1 MSTRAAHD
9 GAGGVADPT
18 THRAAGVALRF
29 TETMT
34 GHVALGETD
43 PERGRVLGRAE
54 GSTLTFRLT
63 IGTEDVARFVADPAH
78 PATAT
83 GWVEA
88 EALGGRFPVERG
100 EFHLFVEEGAG
111 LRTMRYRL
119 WFTDAAGHAL
129 TLRGHKRVLDDPG
142 ADVWADTTTL
152 YAQLLLGHVPATPGD
167 PTGRGE
173 DATVTGAGIL
183 RIEPVAF
190 ARQMTTFR
198 TSGGSWAGQAAA
210 LAAFGRLFLGSL
222 WSTYAARAV
231 ARVRRTPQG
240 TR

>member
-1 MSTRAAHD
+1 MT
-9 GAGGVADPT
+9 AGGSHRGGAATDPLT
-18 THRAAGVALRF
+18 DRAAGVALRF

-43 PERGRVLGRAE
+43 PERGRVLGRAD
-54 GSTLTFRLT
+54 GSDLTFRLT
-63 IGTEDVARFVADPAH
+63 IETEDVARFVTDPTH

-88 EALGGRFPVERG
+88 TALGGRFPVERG
-100 EFHLFVEEGAG
+100 EFHLFVEEHAG

-119 WFTDAAGHAL
+119 WFTDAAGHPL

-152 YAQLLLGHVPATPGD
+152 YVQLLLGHVPATPGD

-173 DATVTGAGIL
+173 DATVTGAGVL

-198 TSGGSWAGQAAA
+198 TSGGPWTSQAAA

-222 WSTYAARAV
+222 GSTYAARAV
-231 ARVRRTPQG
+231 ARTRRAP
-240 TR
+240 RRPR